1 MNQCLI
7 QKLREYVIRL
17 LQLFSRYLGAAA
29 SSYSLIEISLAWSSH
44 MFITNIVATIIKKNK
59 KK

>member
-7 QKLREYVIRL
+7 QKLREYGIRL
-17 LQLFSRYLGAAA
+17 LQLFSQWSLGAAA

-44 MFITNIVATIIKKNK
+44 MLITNIVATVIKKK
-59 KK
+59 H